1 MMLYYSEGTFSE
13 MVRTGGNCWMTSRE
27 FAELIGVSQAT
38 VSRALNGSPSVCERT
53 RLYVEQKAEEYGFVL
68 NSQARS
74 LKTSKT
80 QTIGVLFP
88 LNFDSLSKNLM
99 FTHIS
104 DQLQRELSHRNYD
117 IMIVYDHD
125 PQLKS
130 NTFERVIRSG
140 KVDGLINFR
149 PQLLEREI
157 DLIEKFH
164 VPFVSLHCALQENP
178 MLHQLMI
185 DEENAGFQIGQ
196 FLGSQDGDRYAY
208 LAVDDEPPA
217 KSSRLHG
224 FRKGLASMGKKLEDD
239 AILSAERLPSAA
251 REAVLDRRELFENGS
266 TSIFVYNDMMA
277 LGVLNALRELGVDVP
292 RQAQVFGMD
301 DIPMASWFT
310 PRLSTMRSPVRQM
323 VKDGC
328 DLLISL
334 IEGKEITPQTV
345 YYQAQMV
352 LRDTT
357 RENK

>member
-1 MMLYYSEGTFSE
+1 
-13 MVRTGGNCWMTSRE
+13 MTSRE

-38 VSRALNGSPSVCERT
+38 VSRALNGSPSVCEKT
-53 RLYVEQKAEEYGFVL
+53 RIYIEQKAEEYGFVL

-104 DQLQRELSHRNYD
+104 DLLHRELSRRGYD

-125 PQLKS
+125 PELKS

-157 DLIEKFH
+157 DLIEKFKI
-164 VPFVSLHCALQENP
+164 PFVSLHSALQESAK
-178 MLHQLMI
+178 LHQLML

-196 FLGSQDGDRYAY
+196 YLGGQDGGRYVY
-208 LAVDDEPPA
+208 VAVQDEPA
-217 KSSRLHG
+217 ERSSRLHG
-224 FRKGLASMGKKLEDD
+224 YMKGLSSRGKTLDEQ
-239 AILSAERLPSAA
+239 AILFADRSAQSAY
-251 REAVLDRRELFENGS
+251 ETVMEHGNLFADGQ

-277 LGVLNALRELGVDVP
+277 LGVLNALRDLGVDVP

-301 DIPMASWFT
+301 DIPLASWFT

-323 VKDGC
+323 VGDGC
-328 DLLISL
+328 DLLIGL
-334 IEGKEITPQTV
+334 IEGEKIEPQTV
-345 YYQAQMV
+345 YYQAQMI

-357 RENK
+357 R

>member
-1 MMLYYSEGTFSE
+1 
-13 MVRTGGNCWMTSRE
+13 MTSRE

-38 VSRALNGSPSVCERT
+38 VSRALNGSPSVNEKT
-53 RLYVEQKAEEYGFVL
+53 RIYIEQKAEEYGFVL

-104 DQLQRELSHRNYD
+104 DQLQRELSRRGYD

-125 PQLKS
+125 PELKS

-149 PQLLEREI
+149 PQLLERET
-157 DLIEKFH
+157 DLIEKFRI
-164 VPFVSLHCALQENP
+164 PFVSLHSALQERA

-196 FLGSQDGDRYAY
+196 YLGSHDGGKYVY
-208 LAVDDEPPA
+208 VAVNDEPTERSA
-217 KSSRLHG
+217 RLHG
-224 FRKGLASMGKKLEDD
+224 FMKGLAFAGKTLDED
-239 AILSAERLPSAA
+239 AIFSADRSPDAA
-251 REAVLDRRELFENGS
+251 CEEILAHGDFFKNTQ

-277 LGVLNALRELGVDVP
+277 LGVINALRELGVNVP
-292 RQAQVFGMD
+292 EQAQVMGMD
-301 DIPMASWFT
+301 DIPLASWFT

-323 VKDGC
+323 VGDGC
-328 DLLISL
+328 KLLIEL
-334 IEGKEITPQTV
+334 IEGKEIEPQTV
-345 YYQAQMV
+345 YYQSQMII
-352 LRDTT
+352 RDTT
-357 RENK
+357 R

>member
-1 MMLYYSEGTFSE
+1 
-13 MVRTGGNCWMTSRE
+13 MTSRE

-38 VSRALNGSPSVCERT
+38 VSRALNGSPSVCEKT
-53 RLYVEQKAEEYGFVL
+53 RIYIEQKAEEYGFVL

-104 DQLQRELSHRNYD
+104 DQLQRELSRRGYD
-117 IMIVYDHD
+117 IMIVYDYD
-125 PQLKS
+125 PGLKS

-149 PQLLEREI
+149 PQLLQREI
-157 DLIEKFH
+157 DLIEKFRI
-164 VPFVSLHCALQENP
+164 PFVSLHSALQESSS
-178 MLHQLMI
+178 LHQLML

-196 FLGSQDGDRYAY
+196 YLGSQNGGKYAY
-208 LAVDDEPPA
+208 VAVNDEPPERSA
-217 KSSRLHG
+217 RMHG
-224 FRKGLASMGKKLEDD
+224 YMKGLAFAGKTLEDE
-239 AILSAERLPSAA
+239 AIFSAERSTVSACETILA
-251 REAVLDRRELFENGS
+251 HGDFFKETT

-277 LGVLNALRELGVDVP
+277 LGVLNALRELGVEVP
-292 RQAQVFGMD
+292 RQAQVISMD
-301 DIPMASWFT
+301 DIPLASWFT

-323 VKDGC
+323 VIDGC
-328 DLLISL
+328 DLLIAL
-334 IEGKEITPQTV
+334 IEGKEIEPQTV
-345 YYQAQMV
+345 YYQAQMI

-357 RENK
+357 R

>member
-1 MMLYYSEGTFSE
+1 
-13 MVRTGGNCWMTSRE
+13 MTSRE

-38 VSRALNGSPSVCERT
+38 VSRALNGSPSVCEKT
-53 RLYVEQKAEEYGFVL
+53 RIYIEQKAEEYGFVL

-104 DQLQRELSHRNYD
+104 DQLQRELSRRGYD

-125 PQLKS
+125 PELKS

-164 VPFVSLHCALQENP
+164 VPFVSLHSALQESS
-178 MLHQLMI
+178 LFHQLMI

-196 FLGSQDGDRYAY
+196 YLGAQNGGKYVY
-208 LAVDDEPPA
+208 VAVNDEPPER
-217 KSSRLHG
+217 SSRMHG
-224 FRKGLASMGKKLEDD
+224 YMKGLASMGKELHED
-239 AILSAERLPSAA
+239 AILSAQRSTTSAY
-251 REAVLDRRELFENGS
+251 EAIFANRALFENGQ

-277 LGVLNALRELGVDVP
+277 LGVLNALRELGIDVP
-292 RQAQVFGMD
+292 GQAQVFGMD
-301 DIPMASWFT
+301 DIPLASWFT

-328 DLLISL
+328 DLLIGL
-334 IEGKEITPQTV
+334 IEGKEIEPKTV
-345 YYQAQMV
+345 YYQSQMI

-357 RENK
+357 R

>member
-1 MMLYYSEGTFSE
+1 
-13 MVRTGGNCWMTSRE
+13 MTSRE

-38 VSRALNGSPSVCERT
+38 VSRALNGSPSVTEKT
-53 RLYVEQKAEEYGFVL
+53 RIYIEQKAEEYGFVL

-74 LKTSKT
+74 LKTNKT

-104 DQLQRELSHRNYD
+104 DQLQRELSRRGYD

-125 PQLKS
+125 PELKS

-164 VPFVSLHCALQENP
+164 VPFVSLHSALQESTH
-178 MLHQLMI
+178 LHQLMI
-185 DEENAGFQIGQ
+185 DEEDAGFQIGQ
-196 FLGSQDGDRYAY
+196 YLGSQNGGKYVY
-208 LAVDDEPPA
+208 MAVDDEPPER
-217 KSSRLHG
+217 SSRLHG
-224 FRKGLASMGKKLEDD
+224 YMKGLASRGKTLEDD
-239 AILSAERLPSAA
+239 AILSAERSAA
-251 REAVLDRRELFENGS
+251 SACEAILERGDMFKDVQ

-277 LGVLNALRELGVDVP
+277 LGVLNALREIGVKVP
-292 RQAQVFGMD
+292 EKAQVFGMD
-301 DIPMASWFT
+301 DIPLASWFT

-328 DLLISL
+328 DLLIGL
-334 IEGKEITPQTV
+334 IEGKDIAPQTV
-345 YYQAQMV
+345 YYQSQMI

-357 RENK
+357 R

>member
-1 MMLYYSEGTFSE
+1 
-13 MVRTGGNCWMTSRE
+13 MTSRE

-38 VSRALNGSPSVCERT
+38 VSRALNGSPSVCEKT
-53 RLYVEQKAEEYGFVL
+53 RVYIEQKAEEYGFVL

-104 DQLQRELSHRNYD
+104 DQLQRELSRRGYD

-125 PQLKS
+125 PELKS
-130 NTFERVIRSG
+130 NTFERVIRRG

-157 DLIEKFH
+157 DLIEKFRI
-164 VPFVSLHCALQENP
+164 PFVSLHSALQENP
-178 MLHQLMI
+178 HLHQLMI

-196 FLGSQDGDRYAY
+196 YLGSHEGGKYVY
-208 LAVDDEPPA
+208 VAVNDEPPE
-217 KSSRLHG
+217 KSSRMHG
-224 FRKGLASMGKKLEDD
+224 YMKGLLSMGKKLDED
-239 AILSAERLPSAA
+239 AIFSAERSPAA
-251 REAVLDRRELFENGS
+251 ACEEILAHADFFKNRQ

-277 LGVLNALRELGVDVP
+277 LGVINALRELGVEVP
-292 RQAQVFGMD
+292 QQAQVFGMD
-301 DIPMASWFT
+301 DIPLASWFT
-310 PRLSTMRSPVRQM
+310 PKLSTMRSPVRQM

-328 DLLISL
+328 DLLIGL
-334 IEGKEITPQTV
+334 IEGREIAPQTV
-345 YYQAQMV
+345 YYQSQMI

-357 RENK
+357 K

>member
-1 MMLYYSEGTFSE
+1 
-13 MVRTGGNCWMTSRE
+13 MTSRE

-38 VSRALNGSPSVCERT
+38 VSRALNGSPSVNGKT
-53 RLYVEQKAEEYGFVL
+53 RAYIEQKAEEYGFVL

-104 DQLQRELSHRNYD
+104 DQLQRELCRRGYD
-117 IMIVYDHD
+117 IMIVYDRD
-125 PQLKS
+125 PEMKS

-157 DLIEKFH
+157 DLIEKFGI
-164 VPFVSLHCALQENP
+164 PFVSLHSALQESP

-185 DEENAGFQIGQ
+185 DEEDAGFQIGRY
-196 FLGSQDGDRYAY
+196 LGAQDGGRYVY
-208 LAVDDEPPA
+208 VAVDDEPPER
-217 KSSRLHG
+217 SSRLHG
-224 FRKGLASMGKKLEDD
+224 YMKGLASQGKTLDED
-239 AILSAERLPSAA
+239 AILSSERSPAA
-251 REAVLDRRELFENGS
+251 VCDAVLARGDLFQREP

-277 LGVLNALRELGVDVP
+277 LGVLNALRLLEVDVP
-292 RQAQVFGMD
+292 GKAQVFGMD
-301 DIPMASWFT
+301 DIPLSSWFT
-310 PRLSTMRSPVRQM
+310 PKLSTMRSPVGQM
-323 VKDGC
+323 VRDGC
-328 DLLISL
+328 DLLIAL
-334 IEGKEITPQTV
+334 IEGKEIAPRTV

-352 LRDTT
+352 IRETT
-357 RENK
+357 R

>member
-1 MMLYYSEGTFSE
+1 
-13 MVRTGGNCWMTSRE
+13 MTSRE

-38 VSRALNGSPSVCERT
+38 VSRALNGSPSVCEKT
-53 RLYVEQKAEEYGFVL
+53 RIYIEQKAEEYGFVL

-104 DQLQRELSHRNYD
+104 DQLQRELSRRGYD

-125 PQLKS
+125 PELKS

-164 VPFVSLHCALQENP
+164 VPFVSLHSALQESS
-178 MLHQLMI
+178 LFHQLMI

-196 FLGSQDGDRYAY
+196 YLGGQDGGKYVY
-208 LAVDDEPPA
+208 VAVNDEPPER
-217 KSSRLHG
+217 SSRMHG
-224 FRKGLASMGKKLEDD
+224 YMKGLASMGKELCED
-239 AILSAERLPSAA
+239 AILSAERSTISAY
-251 REAVLDRRELFENGS
+251 EAILEHKALFENGQ

-292 RQAQVFGMD
+292 GQAQVFGMD
-301 DIPMASWFT
+301 DIPLASWFT

-328 DLLISL
+328 DLLIGL
-334 IEGKEITPQTV
+334 IGGKEIAPQTV
-345 YYQAQMV
+345 YYQSQMI

-357 RENK
+357 R

>member
-1 MMLYYSEGTFSE
+1 
-13 MVRTGGNCWMTSRE
+13 MTSRE

-38 VSRALNGSPSVCERT
+38 VSRALNGSPSVCQKT
-53 RLYVEQKAEEYGFVL
+53 RIYIEQKAEEYGFVL

-104 DQLQRELSHRNYD
+104 DQLHRELSRRGYD
-117 IMIVYDHD
+117 IMIVYDRD

-157 DLIEKFH
+157 DLIEKFKI
-164 VPFVSLHCALQENP
+164 PFVSLHSALQESAK
-178 MLHQLMI
+178 LHQLML

-196 FLGSQDGDRYAY
+196 YLGGQDGGRYVY
-208 LAVDDEPPA
+208 VAVQDEPA
-217 KSSRLHG
+217 ERSSRLHG
-224 FRKGLASMGKKLEDD
+224 YMKGLSSRGKTLDEQ
-239 AILSAERLPSAA
+239 AILFADRSAQSAY
-251 REAVLDRRELFENGS
+251 ETVMEHGNLFADGQ

-277 LGVLNALRELGVDVP
+277 LGVLNALRDLGVDVP

-301 DIPMASWFT
+301 DIPLASWFT
-310 PRLSTMRSPVRQM
+310 PRLSTMRSPVRRM
-323 VKDGC
+323 VGDGC
-328 DLLISL
+328 DLLIGL
-334 IEGKEITPQTV
+334 IEGEKIEPQTV
-345 YYQAQMV
+345 YYQAQMI

-357 RENK
+357 R

>member
-1 MMLYYSEGTFSE
+1 
-13 MVRTGGNCWMTSRE
+13 MTSRE

-38 VSRALNGSPSVCERT
+38 VSRALNGSPSVCEKT
-53 RLYVEQKAEEYGFVL
+53 RIYIEQKAEEYGFVL

-74 LKTSKT
+74 LKTNKT

-104 DQLQRELSHRNYD
+104 DQLQRELSRRGYD

-125 PQLKS
+125 PELKS
-130 NTFERVIRSG
+130 NTIERVIRSG

-149 PQLLEREI
+149 PQLLEREV
-157 DLIEKFH
+157 DLIEKFG
-164 VPFVSLHCALQENP
+164 VPFVSLHSALQENP
-178 MLHQLMI
+178 RLHQLMI

-196 FLGSQDGDRYAY
+196 YLGSQDGGKYAY
-208 LAVDDEPPA
+208 VAVNDEPPER
-217 KSSRLHG
+217 SSRLHG
-224 FRKGLASMGKKLEDD
+224 YMKGLASAGKTLDDD
-239 AILSAERLPSAA
+239 AIFSAERSPAA
-251 REAVLDRRELFENGS
+251 ACEEILAHGDFFRDEK

-277 LGVLNALRELGVDVP
+277 LGVINALREMGVDVP
-292 RQAQVFGMD
+292 RQAQVFSMD
-301 DIPMASWFT
+301 DIPLASWFT

-328 DLLISL
+328 DLLIHL
-334 IEGKEITPQTV
+334 IEGKDIAPQTV
-345 YYQAQMV
+345 YYQAQMI

-357 RENK
+357 R

>member
-1 MMLYYSEGTFSE
+1 
-13 MVRTGGNCWMTSRE
+13 MTSRE

-38 VSRALNGSPSVCERT
+38 VSRALNGSPSVCEKT
-53 RLYVEQKAEEYGFVL
+53 RIYIEQKAEEYGFVL

-74 LKTSKT
+74 LKTNKT

-104 DQLQRELSHRNYD
+104 DQLQRELSRRGYD

-125 PQLKS
+125 PELKR

-157 DLIEKFH
+157 DLIEKYKI
-164 VPFVSLHCALQENP
+164 PFVSLHSALQQSTK
-178 MLHQLMI
+178 LHQLMI

-196 FLGSQDGDRYAY
+196 YLGSRDGGKYIY
-208 LAVDDEPPA
+208 IAVNDEPPERSA
-217 KSSRLHG
+217 RLHG
-224 FRKGLASMGKKLEDD
+224 FMKGLACAGKRLEKD
-239 AILSAERLPSAA
+239 AVFSAERSSASA
-251 REAVLDRRELFENGS
+251 CETILVNGEFFKNTQ

-277 LGVLNALRELGVDVP
+277 LGVVNALHELGVEVP

-301 DIPMASWFT
+301 DIPLASWFM
-310 PRLSTMRSPVRQM
+310 PKLSTMRSPVRQM

-328 DLLISL
+328 DLLIGL
-334 IEGKEITPQTV
+334 IEGKEIAPQTV
-345 YYQAQMV
+345 YYQAQMI

-357 RENK
+357 R

>member
-1 MMLYYSEGTFSE
+1 
-13 MVRTGGNCWMTSRE
+13 MTSRE

-38 VSRALNGSPSVCERT
+38 VSRALNGSPSVCEKT
-53 RLYVEQKAEEYGFVL
+53 RIYIEQKAEEYGFVL

-74 LKTSKT
+74 LKTNKT

-104 DQLQRELSHRNYD
+104 DQLQRELSRRGYD

-125 PQLKS
+125 PELKS

-164 VPFVSLHCALQENP
+164 VPFVSLHSALQASAH
-178 MLHQLMI
+178 LHQLMI
-185 DEENAGFQIGQ
+185 DEEDAGFQIGQ
-196 FLGSQDGDRYAY
+196 YLGSQEGGKYVY
-208 LAVDDEPPA
+208 MAVDDEPPER
-217 KSSRLHG
+217 SSRLHG
-224 FRKGLASMGKKLEDD
+224 YMKGLASKGKKLEED
-239 AILSAERLPSAA
+239 AILSAQRAADSAF
-251 REAVLDRRELFENGS
+251 EAVLEHAQMFTDTQ

-277 LGVLNALRELGVDVP
+277 LGVLNALREIGVEVP
-292 RQAQVFGMD
+292 GKAQVFGMD
-301 DIPMASWFT
+301 DIPLASWFT
-310 PRLSTMRSPVRQM
+310 PKLSTMRSPVRQM

-328 DLLISL
+328 DLLIGL
-334 IEGKEITPQTV
+334 IEGKDIAPQTV
-345 YYQAQMV
+345 YYQSQMI

-357 RENK
+357 R

>member
-1 MMLYYSEGTFSE
+1 
-13 MVRTGGNCWMTSRE
+13 MTSRE

-38 VSRALNGSPSVCERT
+38 VSRALNGSPSVCEKT
-53 RLYVEQKAEEYGFVL
+53 RIYIEQKAEEYGFVL

-74 LKTSKT
+74 LKTNKT

-104 DQLQRELSHRNYD
+104 DQLQRELSRRGYD
-117 IMIVYDHD
+117 IMIVYDHA
-125 PQLKS
+125 PELKS

-164 VPFVSLHCALQENP
+164 VPFVSLHSALQESS
-178 MLHQLMI
+178 LFHQLMI

-196 FLGSQDGDRYAY
+196 YLGGQDGGRYVY
-208 LAVDDEPPA
+208 VAVEDEPA
-217 KSSRLHG
+217 EKSARLHG
-224 FRKGLASMGKKLEDD
+224 YMKGLASRGKTLDESS
-239 AILSAERLPSAA
+239 ILSAERSAA
-251 REAVLDRRELFENGS
+251 AAYEAVLEHAQLFRGGL

-277 LGVLNALRELGVDVP
+277 LGVLNGLRELGVEVP
-292 RQAQVFGMD
+292 GQAQVFGMD
-301 DIPMASWFT
+301 DIPLASWFT

-328 DLLISL
+328 DLLIGL
-334 IEGKEITPQTV
+334 IEGKEIAPQTV
-345 YYQAQMV
+345 YYQAQMI

-357 RENK
+357 R

>member
-1 MMLYYSEGTFSE
+1 
-13 MVRTGGNCWMTSRE
+13 MTSRE

-38 VSRALNGSPSVCERT
+38 VSRALNGSPSVCEKT
-53 RLYVEQKAEEYGFVL
+53 RIYIEQKAEEYGFVL

-80 QTIGVLFP
+80 QTIGVFFP

-104 DQLQRELSHRNYD
+104 DQLQRELSRRGYD

-125 PQLKS
+125 PELKS

-140 KVDGLINFR
+140 KADGLINFR

-164 VPFVSLHCALQENP
+164 VPFVSLHSALQESAT
-178 MLHQLMI
+178 LHQLMI

-196 FLGSQDGDRYAY
+196 YLGSQDGGRYLY
-208 LAVDDEPPA
+208 MAVEDEPA
-217 KSSRLHG
+217 EKSARLHG
-224 FRKGLASMGKKLEDD
+224 YMKGLASSGKMLDEASILTAKRSSED
-239 AILSAERLPSAA
+239 AC
-251 REAVLDRRELFENGS
+251 EAVLRHAELFCGGQ
-266 TSIFVYNDMMA
+266 TSIFAYNDVMA
-277 LGVLNALRELGVDVP
+277 LGVINGLRELGIEVP

-301 DIPMASWFT
+301 DIPLASWFT
-310 PRLSTMRSPVRQM
+310 PKLSTMRSPVRQM
-323 VKDGC
+323 VRDGC
-328 DLLISL
+328 DLLIGL
-334 IEGKEITPQTV
+334 IEGKDIQPQTV
-345 YYQAQMV
+345 YYQAQMI

-357 RENK
+357 R

>member
-1 MMLYYSEGTFSE
+1 
-13 MVRTGGNCWMTSRE
+13 MTSRE

-38 VSRALNGSPSVCERT
+38 VSRALNGSPSVCEKT
-53 RLYVEQKAEEYGFVL
+53 RIYIEQKAEEYGFVL

-104 DQLQRELSHRNYD
+104 DQLQRELSRRGYD

-125 PQLKS
+125 PELKS

-149 PQLLEREI
+149 PQLLEREM
-157 DLIEKFH
+157 DLIEKFK
-164 VPFVSLHCALQENP
+164 VPFVSLHSALQESSS
-178 MLHQLMI
+178 LHQLMI

-196 FLGSQDGDRYAY
+196 YLGSQDGGKYVY
-208 LAVDDEPPA
+208 VAVNDEPPERSA
-217 KSSRLHG
+217 RLHG
-224 FRKGLASMGKKLEDD
+224 YMKGLASMEKTLDED
-239 AILSAERLPSAA
+239 AIFSAERSTASAC
-251 REAVLDRRELFENGS
+251 EVILDHAEFFNKTP

-277 LGVLNALRELGVDVP
+277 LGVINALRELGIEIP
-292 RQAQVFGMD
+292 GQAQVIGMD
-301 DIPMASWFT
+301 DIPMASWFM
-310 PRLSTMRSPVRQM
+310 PRLSTMRSPVRKM

-328 DLLISL
+328 DLLIGL
-334 IEGKEITPQTV
+334 IEGKEIVPQTV
-345 YYQAQMV
+345 YYQSQMI

-357 RENK
+357 R